1 MIRVQVF
8 GTHCAACVTLEKNVR
23 AAVADLGAGF
33 EVEKVS
39 QLLDMVQHGITQ
51 IPALAIDG
59 QVRSMG
65 RALDV
70 QEVKALLVGAMA
82 GTR

>member
-1 MIRVQVF
+1 MIKVQVF
-8 GTHCAACVTLEKNVR
+8 GTNCAACVELRSNVDR
-23 AAVADLGAGF
+23 AVAELGGGY
-33 EVEKVS
+33 EVEKVT
-39 QLLDMVQHGITQ
+39 QLLEMVQHGVTQ

-70 QEVKALLVGAMA
+70 QEVKALLVGAKV
-82 GTR
+82 GSR